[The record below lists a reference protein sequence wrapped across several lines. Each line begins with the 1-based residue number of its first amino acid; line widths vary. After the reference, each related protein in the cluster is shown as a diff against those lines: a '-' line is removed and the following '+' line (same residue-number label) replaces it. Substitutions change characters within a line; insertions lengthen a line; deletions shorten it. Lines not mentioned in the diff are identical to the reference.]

1 MVIPEKISPVFKSNT
16 NVPEYFQSLF
26 QSVADVTDDAVISI
40 NTSGEIIIWNKAAE
54 TIFGYSSE
62 FIIGK
67 KISLIIPENLS
78 EQNLTITNKT
88 ISGESIKN
96 FETTRLDKNGNSINV
111 SINFSAIKDTKGKVL
126 GLLELIKN
134 ITEKKENE
142 KKLKDSLKIIADYK
156 YALDKSS
163 IVAITNQ
170 KGIITYVNENFCKIS
185 KYDADE
191 LIGQDHRIINS
202 GHHTKEFIR
211 SIWTTIANGN
221 IWQGEIKNKAKDGS
235 YYWVNTTIV
244 PFLDEQE
251 KPYQY
256 VAIRKDITLRKEN
269 EKKLKESLKEISD
282 YKHALDE
289 SSIVA
294 ITNQKGVITYVNDN
308 FCKISKYSSEEL
320 VGQDHRIINSGHHS
334 KEFIRNLWVT
344 IANGKIWRGE
354 LKNKA
359 KDGSYYWV
367 DTTIVPF
374 LNDEGKPYQYIAIR
388 NDISSRKKT
397 EEELVGLNITLDKK
411 VQDRTNALAASQKK
425 LEESLERA
433 NFLATIANSI
443 QDPVISMDND
453 RNINKWNDA
462 AEKLFGW
469 KSAEVVGKSVKDVL
483 NIEYLTIPRE
493 EIYRLLQTE
502 GSCQGEAIAYTKL
515 GKKLYLLATASAL
528 KDINNNTV
536 GALAVCR
543 DITERKVAEEALY
556 KLNNDLE
563 MLVVERTKEVYASEE
578 KYKNLF
584 NNNPLPAFLIDYE
597 TLNFLDVNQKAIDLY
612 GYSREE
618 WLSMDIFDSKIRP
631 QEEIEKAKTIDY
643 SSFRAGSDIKLP
655 GVWKFIAKN
664 GNIILAEITSANV
677 TINGKI
683 VRLSILDDVTEKK
696 AIEEKLIASEK
707 NIVTFLIITH
717 CQCLHLI

>member
-1 MVIPEKISPVFKSNT
+1 MFKSNT

-78 EQNLTITNKT
+78 EQNQTITNKT
-88 ISGESIKN
+88 IAGESIKN
-96 FETTRLDKNGNSINV
+96 FETTRLDKNGNNINV
-111 SINFSAIKDTKGKVL
+111 SINFSAIKDTNGKVV
-126 GLLELIKN
+126 GLLALIKN

-202 GHHTKEFIR
+202 GYHTKEFIR

-244 PFLDEQE
+244 PFLDEQG

-308 FCKISKYSSEEL
+308 FCKISKYNSEEL

-462 AEKLFGW
+462 AEKLF
-469 KSAEVVGKSVKDVL
+469 D
-483 NIEYLTIPRE
+483 
-493 EIYRLLQTE
+493 
-502 GSCQGEAIAYTKL
+502 
-515 GKKLYLLATASAL
+515 
-528 KDINNNTV
+528 
-536 GALAVCR
+536 
-543 DITERKVAEEALY
+543 
-556 KLNNDLE
+556 
-563 MLVVERTKEVYASEE
+563 
-578 KYKNLF
+578 
-584 NNNPLPAFLIDYE
+584 
-597 TLNFLDVNQKAIDLY
+597 
-612 GYSREE
+612 
-618 WLSMDIFDSKIRP
+618 
-631 QEEIEKAKTIDY
+631 
-643 SSFRAGSDIKLP
+643 
-655 GVWKFIAKN
+655 
-664 GNIILAEITSANV
+664 
-677 TINGKI
+677 
-683 VRLSILDDVTEKK
+683 
-696 AIEEKLIASEK
+696 
-707 NIVTFLIITH
+707 
-717 CQCLHLI
+717 

>member
-1 MVIPEKISPVFKSNT
+1 M
-16 NVPEYFQSLF
+16 
-26 QSVADVTDDAVISI
+26 
-40 NTSGEIIIWNKAAE
+40 
-54 TIFGYSSE
+54 
-62 FIIGK
+62 
-67 KISLIIPENLS
+67 
-78 EQNLTITNKT
+78 
-88 ISGESIKN
+88 
-96 FETTRLDKNGNSINV
+96 
-111 SINFSAIKDTKGKVL
+111 
-126 GLLELIKN
+126 
-134 ITEKKENE
+134 
-142 KKLKDSLKIIADYK
+142 
-156 YALDKSS
+156 
-163 IVAITNQ
+163 
-170 KGIITYVNENFCKIS
+170 
-185 KYDADE
+185 
-191 LIGQDHRIINS
+191 
-202 GHHTKEFIR
+202 
-211 SIWTTIANGN
+211 
-221 IWQGEIKNKAKDGS
+221 
-235 YYWVNTTIV
+235 
-244 PFLDEQE
+244 
-251 KPYQY
+251 
-256 VAIRKDITLRKEN
+256 
-269 EKKLKESLKEISD
+269 
-282 YKHALDE
+282 
-289 SSIVA
+289 
-294 ITNQKGVITYVNDN
+294 
-308 FCKISKYSSEEL
+308 
-320 VGQDHRIINSGHHS
+320 
-334 KEFIRNLWVT
+334 
-344 IANGKIWRGE
+344 
-354 LKNKA
+354 
-359 KDGSYYWV
+359 
-367 DTTIVPF
+367 
-374 LNDEGKPYQYIAIR
+374 
-388 NDISSRKKT
+388 
-397 EEELVGLNITLDKK
+397 
-411 VQDRTNALAASQKK
+411 QDRTNALAASQKK

-502 GSCQGEAIAYTKL
+502 GSCQGEAIAYTKM
-515 GKKLYLLATASAL
+515 GKKLYLLATASVL

-556 KLNNDLE
+556 ELNNDLE
-563 MLVVERTKEVYASEE
+563 ILVVERTKEVYASEE